1 MWRFGVL
8 LMLTYLI
15 LIFAKN
21 EMIPA
26 LLHILFPV
34 SDFRAMLYEIII
46 LMVGV
51 GTIFLSYFLGSFSRS
66 YYRMERPPFFLLLF
80 LLLGLFFLF
89 HLYFPH
95 SFLSTFLRE
104 WADLVGESYRLL
116 TFSYLYS
123 DWVGFT
129 LLLITLWFGYEGR
142 RMEEK
147 RSLWGRIPFPYV

>member
-8 LMLTYLI
+8 LLFTYLI
-15 LIFAKN
+15 LIFAKD
-21 EMIPA
+21 EMMPA
-26 LLHILFPV
+26 LLHTFFPV
-34 SDFRAMLYEIII
+34 SDFRAMLYEVII

-51 GTIFLSYFLGSFSRS
+51 GTIFLSYLLGSFSRS
-66 YYRMERPPFFLLLF
+66 YYRMERLPFYLLLI

-95 SFLSTFLRE
+95 SILSTFLRE

-129 LLLITLWFGYEGR
+129 LLLITLWFGYQGR
-142 RMEEK
+142 RLEEK
-147 RSLWGRIPFPYV
+147 RWLWGRIPFPYV